1 MAEAITQE
9 RLRRLA
15 DVQPEQGRV
24 LSVFLNLDPSQFA
37 TGAARSTAITS
48 VMTEAAHKVEELED
62 LSHDELIALR
72 EDVDRVRGVLEGS
85 GIADNGTRGLAV
97 YACKPADLL
106 ETVQL
111 GRIVES
117 QVVIDRTPYV
127 EPLVEQVTG
136 ERWMVLLANR
146 RTARFFLGDGHAFEE
161 TDRVEDNVH
170 SQHQQGGWSQQRYE
184 RSVDKDKDDHL
195 AHAADI
201 AFTAHKRRGIDRL
214 LVGGPEEIVS
224 DLTGKLHS
232 YLRERVMGQVQVD
245 VENSSIEDVRK
256 AAAEAVEAHEKHG
269 EREALDR
276 LAEGVGRGTRGTA
289 GLDDTLAALNEARVE
304 ILLLAEGFRAP
315 GRFDRDTA
323 MLHPAGYESGE
334 EVDNVAEAAI
344 EKAIEQ
350 AAKVVVVRH
359 HDDLESLG
367 GIGAVLRF

>member
-1 MAEAITQE
+1 M
-9 RLRRLA
+9 
-15 DVQPEQGRV
+15 
-24 LSVFLNLDPSQFA
+24 
-37 TGAARSTAITS
+37 
-48 VMTEAAHKVEELED
+48 
-62 LSHDELIALR
+62 
-72 EDVDRVRGVLEGS
+72 
-85 GIADNGTRGLAV
+85 
-97 YACKPADLL
+97 
-106 ETVQL
+106 
-111 GRIVES
+111 
-117 QVVIDRTPYV
+117 
-127 EPLVEQVTG
+127 
-136 ERWMVLLANR
+136 
-146 RTARFFLGDGHAFEE
+146 
-161 TDRVEDNVH
+161 
-170 SQHQQGGWSQQRYE
+170 
-184 RSVDKDKDDHL
+184 
-195 AHAADI
+195 
-201 AFTAHKRRGIDRL
+201 RRGIDRL

-315 GRFDRDTA
+315 GRFDRDAAT
-323 MLHPAGYESGE
+323 LHPAGHESGE
-334 EVDNVAEAAI
+334 EVDNVAEAVI

>member
-15 DVQPEQGRV
+15 DVRPEQGRV

-48 VMTEAAHKVEELED
+48 VMTEAAHKVEELAD
-62 LSHDELIALR
+62 LSHDELVALR

-85 GIADNGTRGLAV
+85 GIAGNGTRAVAV

-146 RTARFFLGDGHAFEE
+146 RTARFFSGDGHAFEE
-161 TDRVEDNVH
+161 TDRVEDDVH

-195 AHAADI
+195 AHAADL
-201 AFTAHKRRGIDRL
+201 AFAAHKLRGIDRL

-245 VENSSIEDVRK
+245 VENSTVEDVRR
-256 AAAEAVEAHEKHG
+256 AAAQAVEAHEKHA

-315 GRFDRDTA
+315 GRLERDTGT
-323 MLHPAGYESGE
+323 LHPAGYESGE
-334 EVDNVAEAAI
+334 ELDDVGEAAI

-350 AAKVVVVRH
+350 AAKVVVVRY